1 MIAVLRLTVGVL
13 KEIRLVA
20 NYTLLPIHI
29 RKSQMQLHVLAVAS
43 TANCHQK
50 RVFFLY
56 SRFIDL
62 VSKLN
67 PHSEDVQFRHPSIYE
82 HSTA

>member
-1 MIAVLRLTVGVL
+1 VYSDAVVLRLVVGVL
-13 KEIRLVA
+13 KEIRLTA

-29 RKSQMQLHVLAVAS
+29 QKSQMQLHTLAVAS

-50 RVFFLY
+50 RVFCLY

-67 PHSEDVQFRHPSIYE
+67 SHSEDVEFRHPSIYD
-82 HSTA
+82 